1 MLIPH
6 LGESARIASRFGP
19 PLSQYLV
26 SLERAMRRTAIAGI
40 GLIAA
45 VFAIGC
51 SPATS
56 PLDLSGLYSLK
67 TINGATLPAVISPPG
82 ATTVTV
88 WNDAFTLTPN
98 GTYSEQGY
106 KSSTTA
112 GVTSVS
118 YPVDAGS
125 FTRRDNAI
133 TLESLIVGIR
143 PAMLSNGTLTVVDAG
158 LTLVYQK

>member
-1 MLIPH
+1 
-6 LGESARIASRFGP
+6 
-19 PLSQYLV
+19 
-26 SLERAMRRTAIAGI
+26 MRRTVFAGI
-40 GLIAA
+40 TLVAA

-56 PLDLSGLYSLK
+56 PLDLSGLYALK
-67 TINGATLPAVISPPG
+67 TINGAPLPAVISPAG
-82 ATTVTV
+82 ATTIVV
-88 WNDAFTLTPN
+88 WNDAFTLTPS
-98 GTYSEQGY
+98 GTYAEQGY

-125 FTRRDNAI
+125 FTRRDNDI
-133 TLESLIVGIR
+133 SLESLIVGIR
-143 PAMLSNGTLTVVDAG
+143 PATISNGTLTMVEGG